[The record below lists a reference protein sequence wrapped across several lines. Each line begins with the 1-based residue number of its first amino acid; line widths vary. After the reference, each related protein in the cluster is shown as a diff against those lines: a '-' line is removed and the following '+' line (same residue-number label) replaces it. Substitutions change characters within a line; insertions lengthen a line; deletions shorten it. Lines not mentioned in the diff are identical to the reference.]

1 MKDIKNYFLRK
12 RITMTI
18 VNIPKELDNLDRDDF
33 TKVCE
38 LVDKIVA
45 DIEEILTEIGDEE
58 ALALTKD
65 YMIDLINPDLLDFD
79 KE

>member
-1 MKDIKNYFLRK
+1 M
-12 RITMTI
+12 I
-18 VNIPKELDNLDRDDF
+18 VNIPKELANLDRNDF
-33 TKVCE
+33 DKVCT

-45 DIEEILTEIGDEE
+45 DVEEILTDIGPEE

-79 KE
+79 KEET

>member
-1 MKDIKNYFLRK
+1 M
-12 RITMTI
+12 I
-18 VNIPKELDNLDRDDF
+18 VNIPKELANLDRNDF

-45 DIEEILTEIGDEE
+45 DVEEILTDIGHEE
-58 ALALTKD
+58 ALAVTKD

>member
-1 MKDIKNYFLRK
+1 
-12 RITMTI
+12 MTI
-18 VNIPKELDNLDRDDF
+18 VNVKSELEKLDRNNFD
-33 TKVCE
+33 KVCE

-45 DIEEILTEIGDEE
+45 DIEEILTDIGHEE
-58 ALALTKD
+58 ALAVTKD

>member
-1 MKDIKNYFLRK
+1 M
-12 RITMTI
+12 I
-18 VNIPKELDNLDRDDF
+18 VNIPKELANLDRNDF

-38 LVDKIVA
+38 LVDKIVE
-45 DIEEILTEIGDEE
+45 DISEILVDIGDEE

-79 KE
+79 KWDKTT